1 MRYESFTSDSRK
13 YLVIRIHAQV
23 TEGLLE
29 EFIKKASEMANEANI
44 NNFLFDLRQAGN
56 RASITQHWWA
66 IHKLSKELGFK
77 AYSKHALLVNPEGIK
92 DYEIVETMLFNA
104 GYKSEIFLIELEAI
118 EWLEE

>member
-1 MRYESFTSDSRK
+1 MRYEIFTSDSHK

-44 NNFLFDLRQAGN
+44 NNFLFDLRRAGN

-66 IHKLSKELGFK
+66 IHKLSKGLGFK
-77 AYSKHALLVNPEGIK
+77 AHSKHALLVNPEGIK

-104 GYKSEIFLIELEAI
+104 GYKSKIFLMELEAV